1 MSLTEIIEG
10 CVRRDSICQKLLYDK
25 YKDAMFTLCVRLS
38 GCDIEA
44 QDIFQEGFIDVFSSI
59 SAFRNEA
66 TIGAWMKIIFTRKAY
81 KSYRKKLWVEDIDAL
96 EENELV
102 DWRNEINTEHCSKY
116 FYDVFVD
123 YRKNNARTSQFRNNT
138 GLQFGARFGIDFF
151 PIYFSDYQSYE

>member
-1 MSLTEIIEG
+1 
-10 CVRRDSICQKLLYDK
+10 
-25 YKDAMFTLCVRLS
+25 MFTLCVRLS

-138 GLQFGARFGIDFF
+138 GLQFGARFGIAK
-151 PIYFSDYQSYE
+151 